1 MGWPILIR
9 WLWWSYDYDCII
21 IEMEKHKKELM
32 LTLEE
37 QSNVIFNRYIYEES
51 GLKPCSCFWKE
62 LVLISRET
70 PRVLIP
76 DTLII
81 NDK

>member
-1 MGWPILIR
+1 
-9 WLWWSYDYDCII
+9 
-21 IEMEKHKKELM
+21 M